1 MQLHLIVLKIL
12 RTEGSILINW
22 LKNISMENKNFLYN
36 LYYDWWKNIDK
47 FIFSLILLLF
57 FIGLFFS
64 LTSTS
69 LLVSDKLDTNDYS
82 FFFKHL
88 IFILL
93 GIITIFFLSSIKQE
107 KLLKFSSI
115 IFIISLISLILV
127 PVIGIEVKG
136 SKRWIDLYFLP
147 RFQPIE
153 LVKPFLIIFISLILS
168 SEKYSNIYL
177 KYFFTFLITLLVAL
191 LLAVQPDIGQ
201 TLLVFFSWSILIF
214 TSGIS
219 IVFLLILFLLLIF
232 VFSYLVFFVPKFEY
246 IKNRLVSFFN
256 SETGTQNFQSDKAID
271 SITSGGF
278 FGKGI
283 GEGTLKN
290 RVPEAHT
297 DYIISVISEE
307 FGVIAIILIL
317 LLFLIFIY
325 SVFKKVYFENEE
337 KIKLILVGC
346 ISLILM
352 QAMIHI
358 GVNIRLFPTTG
369 MTLPFISYGGSSI
382 ISISIL
388 SGIILNLTKRKI
400 N

>member
-1 MQLHLIVLKIL
+1 
-12 RTEGSILINW
+12 
-22 LKNISMENKNFLYN
+22 MENKNSIYN
-36 LYYDWWKNIDK
+36 LYYKWWKNIDK
-47 FIFSLILLLF
+47 FIFFIILLLF
-57 FIGLFFS
+57 LTGLFFS
-64 LTSTS
+64 LVSTS
-69 LLVSDKLDTNDYS
+69 LIASDKLNTNDYT

-88 IFILL
+88 LFIFL
-93 GIITIFFLSSIKQE
+93 GMFVIFFLSSINQD
-107 KLLKFSSI
+107 KLFKYSSI
-115 IFIISLISLILV
+115 IFLISLIFLILV
-127 PVIGIEVKG
+127 PFLGVEVKG

-168 SEKYSNIYL
+168 SEKFTNIYI
-177 KYFFTFLITLLVAL
+177 KYFLSFLTTLFVAL
-191 LLAVQPDIGQ
+191 LLAIQPDIGQ
-201 TLLVFFSWSILIF
+201 TLLVFLSWVILIF
-214 TSGIS
+214 SSGIS
-219 IVFLLILFLLLIF
+219 IVFLIILFTSLVSVFFYLIF
-232 VFSYLVFFVPKFEY
+232 FVQKFEY
-246 IKNRLVSFFN
+246 IKNRLISFFDI
-256 SETGTQNFQSDKAID
+256 EKGTYNFQSDKAID
-271 SITSGGF
+271 SIISGGF

-317 LLFLIFIY
+317 LLFIIFIY
-325 SVFKKVYFENEE
+325 SIFKKVYFENEE
-337 KIKLILVGC
+337 KTKLVLVGC
-346 ISLILM
+346 ASLILM

-400 N
+400 I

>member
-1 MQLHLIVLKIL
+1 MEKKIK
-12 RTEGSILINW
+12 IY
-22 LKNISMENKNFLYN
+22 NF
-36 LYYDWWKNIDK
+36 YYRWWKNIDK
-47 FIFSLILLLF
+47 FLFSTIILLF
-57 FIGLFFS
+57 AIGLFFS
-64 LTSTS
+64 LVSTS
-69 LLVSDKLDTNDYS
+69 LIASDKLDTNDYS

-93 GIITIFFLSSIKQE
+93 GIIVIFFLSSIDQKR
-107 KLLKFSSI
+107 LLNFSVF
-115 IFIISLISLILV
+115 IFLISIFFLFLV
-127 PVIGIEVKG
+127 PFIGIEVKG
-136 SKRWIDLYFLP
+136 SKRWIDLYMLP
-147 RFQPIE
+147 RFQPVE
-153 LVKPFLIIFISLILS
+153 LVKPFLIIFISILLS
-168 SEKYSNIYL
+168 SEKYNNIFL
-177 KYFFTFLITLLVAL
+177 KYFLSFIITLIIASFLII
-191 LLAVQPDIGQ
+191 QPDIGQ
-201 TLLVFFSWSILIF
+201 TILVFFSWSILIF

-219 IVFLLILFLLLIF
+219 LFFLIILFLILI
-232 VFSYLVFFVPKFEY
+232 VALTYMVFFIPKFYY
-246 IKNRLVSFFN
+246 IKNRLFSFFDK
-256 SETGTQNFQSDKAID
+256 ETGTHNFQSDKALE

-283 GEGTLKN
+283 GEGVLKN

-317 LLFLIFIY
+317 ILFLVFIY
-325 SVFKKVYFENEE
+325 SVFKKVYLE
-337 KIKLILVGC
+337 KDEKTKLILVGC

-352 QAMIHI
+352 QAMIHV

-400 N
+400 E

>member
-1 MQLHLIVLKIL
+1 MEKNLKI
-12 RTEGSILINW
+12 
-22 LKNISMENKNFLYN
+22 YN
-36 LYYDWWKNIDK
+36 LYYEWWKNIDK
-47 FIFSLILLLF
+47 LIFSLIVLLF
-57 FIGLFFS
+57 IIGLFFS
-64 LTSTS
+64 LVSTS
-69 LLVSDKLDTNDYS
+69 LIASDKLNTNDYS

-88 IFILL
+88 IFIFL
-93 GIITIFFLSSIKQE
+93 GVIVIFT
-107 KLLKFSSI
+107 FSSI
-115 IFIISLISLILV
+115 NQKRLFKFSFFLFFISLFFLFLV
-127 PVIGIEVKG
+127 PLIGVEVKG
-136 SKRWIDLYFLP
+136 SQRWIDFYLLP

-153 LVKPFLIIFISLILS
+153 IVKPFLIVSISLILS
-168 SEKYSNIYL
+168 SEKYSNLYL
-177 KYFFTFLITLLVAL
+177 KYFLTLTITLIVVLFLVL
-191 LLAVQPDIGQ
+191 QPDLGQ
-201 TLLVFFSWSILIF
+201 TLLVLLSWSVLIF

-219 IVFLLILFLLLIF
+219 IVFLLILFLISIF
-232 VFSYLVFFVPKFEY
+232 AISYLVIFVPKFEY
-246 IKNRLVSFFN
+246 IKNRLLSFFDK
-256 SETGTQNFQSDKAID
+256 EMGTYNFQSDKAIE
-271 SITSGGF
+271 SIISGSF

-337 KIKLILVGC
+337 RVKLILVGC
-346 ISLILM
+346 MSLILM
-352 QAMIHI
+352 QVIIHV

-369 MTLPFISYGGSSI
+369 MTLPYISYGGSSI
-382 ISISIL
+382 ISVSIL